1 MPQITLTRAGQF
13 SEPIEVGPG
22 TRITATGGYV
32 QWTTGTLVDVRNG
45 TATWQTWPAGAVAGY
60 QDTLRR
66 LVIRGVATG
75 AMALT
80 WDESKQDEGEEGV
93 YWQEGGGGAAGTFL
107 APSGDATGA
116 SDRAAV
122 QAAHDNASSVVGGF
136 RITLASGQ
144 WYFDGPVTITKP
156 IIIAGMGAST
166 GVAPLRGTL
175 ITNVSASPTR
185 TFYVNPTTEAIW
197 GVAICDLAINGNG
210 VNDGIG
216 ILAGTPHTV
225 SQSRFCDLVIRN
237 VRDGIYATG
246 TSSAEVYQNE
256 FRNIK
261 ITSCTRHGFY
271 LDVSSY
277 NQLWNIETT
286 GITGAAGYGFYLFGT
301 ATTAHG
307 LMTEGCVNIDAP
319 WGRISSVNVETISAA
334 TPVSSIAVRL
344 NGTGLGVY
352 GVSLVN
358 INPAKCNYG
367 ISCYSAAAT
376 VRDVVVAGTQG
387 PAYVFTP
394 QAGSSGLLENCQTQL
409 AHFYVEQYSSM
420 SDMAGWRFRGC
431 DGANGVV
438 RGNEDN
444 AKQLTRLFA
453 LRTANFQSTSDQTFT
468 RHGGFTSYRITQVK
482 AVTRSGGSTVACS
495 GGIYTA
501 AAKSGTALVAAG
513 QSWLG
518 LSAIGKMVD
527 ATVAGVNVT
536 DVQTATPILSLTTGS
551 TAAATA
557 DVFLYGYIMDTV

>member
-1 MPQITLTRAGQF
+1 MNSTKLIQYGNGSQTVFNTPNAAGFGATVSSSLTSYVPVISSQTTSTITLATAPPVNCKLSIRYFIGEQTLENDNAEWTLDANGN
-13 SEPIEVGPG
+13 SASIVGFG
-22 TRITATGGYV
+22 
-32 QWTTGTLVDVRNG
+32 L
-45 TATWQTWPAGAVAGY
+45 
-60 QDTLRR
+60 
-66 LVIRGVATG
+66 GV
-75 AMALT
+75 
-80 WDESKQDEGEEGV
+80 
-93 YWQEGGGGAAGTFL
+93 FL
-107 APSGDATGA
+107 MPSGDVTGVK
-116 SDRAAV
+116 DRAAV
-122 QAAHDNASSVVGGF
+122 QEAHDEASTANGRF
-136 RITLASGQ
+136 HITLASGQ
-144 WYFDGPVTITKP
+144 WYFNGAVTITKP
-156 IIIAGMGAST
+156 IIITGMGAST

-197 GVAICDLAINGNG
+197 GGAICDLAINGNG

-261 ITSCTRHGFY
+261 ITGCTRHGFY

-286 GITGAAGYGFYLFGT
+286 GITGSLGYGFYLVGT
-301 ATTAHG
+301 ATTATG
-307 LMTEGCVNIDAP
+307 LMTEGCVFINAP
-319 WGRISSVNVETISAA
+319 WGRIASLNIETIQAT
-334 TPVSSIAVRL
+334 TPVSSEACRI
-344 NGTGLGVY
+344 NGTGIGVY
-352 GVSLVN
+352 GLSLVN
-358 INPAKCNYG
+358 VNPAKCNYG
-367 ISCYSAAAT
+367 IVCYSANAT
-376 VRDVVVAGTQG
+376 VRDVIVSGTQG

-394 QAGSSGLLENCQTQL
+394 QAGSSGLLENCQTEL

-420 SDMAGWRFRGC
+420 SNMAGWRFRGC
-431 DGANGVV
+431 DGGNGVV

-453 LRTANFQSTSDQTFT
+453 LRAANFQSTSDQTFT
-468 RHGGFTSYRITQVK
+468 RHGGFTNYRITQVK
-482 AVTRSGGSTVACS
+482 AVTRSGGATVACS

-518 LSAIGKMVD
+518 LSANGKMVD

-551 TAAATA
+551 TAAVTA
-557 DVFLYGYIMDTV
+557 DVFLYGFIMDTV